1 MPKLNE
7 EIYNVQGQ
15 ESLIVKILVL
25 CKEIYRFNTIPT
37 KNQGGIFTEINKVI
51 LKSIWKYKGS
61 QIAKTTSKKKD

>member
-1 MPKLNE
+1 MFR
-7 EIYNVQGQ
+7 GQ
-15 ESLIVKILVL
+15 EILIVKILVL

-37 KNQGGIFTEINKVI
+37 KNPGGIFTEINKVI